1 MLLPPSTQPD
11 DDSGDERKGKHNVAP
26 VVVGK
31 GTTVRGQVRR
41 IQPSPS
47 ELNTEVKNNIGKL
60 CVCVFHLTKLATAAA
75 NTPQRVELLN
85 WSLSKVNW
93 LPHAKCMVNSDDR
106 AQLYP
111 RKPLT
116 EWSLT
121 GRGNKPLFH
130 IQQPALV
137 VVVVM
142 AVSGTGKVDN
152 ERHETTLR
160 DEGRMKAIPCL
171 EVSDSVKM
179 SERLLKHTRTVKAE

>member
-1 MLLPPSTQPD
+1 
-11 DDSGDERKGKHNVAP
+11 
-26 VVVGK
+26 
-31 GTTVRGQVRR
+31 
-41 IQPSPS
+41 
-47 ELNTEVKNNIGKL
+47 
-60 CVCVFHLTKLATAAA
+60 
-75 NTPQRVELLN
+75 
-85 WSLSKVNW
+85 
-93 LPHAKCMVNSDDR
+93 MVNSDDR

-130 IQQPALV
+130 IYQPTLV